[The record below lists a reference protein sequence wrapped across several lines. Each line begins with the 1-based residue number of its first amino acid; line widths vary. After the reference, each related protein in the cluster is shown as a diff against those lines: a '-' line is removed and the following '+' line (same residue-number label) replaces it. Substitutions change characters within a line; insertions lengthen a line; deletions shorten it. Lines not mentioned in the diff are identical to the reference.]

1 LCMSRHAT
9 LIPGN
14 RIAAFRHLQL
24 AGTSSVFGIFHHRR
38 EEFDRAALV
47 HVPEL
52 LRVATRLCGD
62 AAAGEDLVQET
73 YLQAWR
79 SFHRF
84 EAGTNCRAWLYKIL
98 LFTYSAQR
106 RKRARQPFLVDIDTT
121 ADTALL
127 VEPPTPDL
135 LTVEAVRAAFDGL
148 PDPFRTVVVLVDVEG
163 LTYREAADALN
174 VAIGT
179 VMSRLSRGRRMLRLE
194 LAQHAPDAARD
205 RADSPQGGTVNTA
218 RGRARS

>member
-1 LCMSRHAT
+1 V
-9 LIPGN
+9 
-14 RIAAFRHLQL
+14 F
-24 AGTSSVFGIFHHRR
+24 GTSHHRR

-62 AAAGEDLVQET
+62 AAAGEDLVQEAC
-73 YLQAWR
+73 LQAWR

-84 EAGTNCRAWLYKIL
+84 ESGTNCRAWLYKIL

-106 RKRARQPFLVDIDTT
+106 RKRARQPFLVDIDTAT
-121 ADTALL
+121 DAALV
-127 VEPPTPDL
+127 VEPPTPDM
-135 LTVEAVRAAFDGL
+135 LTAEAVRGAFDRL
-148 PDPFRTVVVLVDVEG
+148 PDLFRTLVLLVDVEG

-174 VAIGT
+174 VPIGT

-194 LAQHAPDAARD
+194 LAQHAPDAARH
-205 RADSPQGGTVNTA
+205 RTDSQSASVNNAQG
-218 RGRARS
+218 RMRS

>member
-1 LCMSRHAT
+1 
-9 LIPGN
+9 
-14 RIAAFRHLQL
+14 
-24 AGTSSVFGIFHHRR
+24 VFGISHHRR

-47 HVPEL
+47 HVAEL

-106 RKRARQPFLVDIDTT
+106 RKRARQPFLVDLDT
-121 ADTALL
+121 ASDAALL
-127 VEPPTPDL
+127 VEPPTPDM
-135 LTVEAVRAAFDGL
+135 LTVEAVRTAFDRL
-148 PDPFRTVVVLVDVEG
+148 PDQFRTVVVLVDVEG
-163 LTYREAADALN
+163 FTYREAADALT
-174 VAIGT
+174 VPIGT

-194 LAQHAPDAARD
+194 LAQHAPVAARD
-205 RADSPQGGTVNTA
+205 RAESERASVNHA
-218 RGRARS
+218 QGRARS